1 MFSDMDTHLSVS
13 AAAHL
18 TVRLGAIADNFHTVQ
33 HLTGGAQVAAVVKAD
48 AYGLGD
54 RHIVPA
60 LLAAGAENFVVARLE
75 EGIRLRTLAPLARIF
90 VLDGVTAGTEAAYA
104 RYRLIPSLNSLEQI
118 ARYAA
123 AARDA
128 GTVYEAAVHIDTGM
142 NRLGLSAVDVSTL
155 SVGHKNLLAGLKIVL
170 WMSHLACS
178 DEADSPMNTA
188 QLARFKAA
196 LAQLPAAPASLS
208 ASGGILLGKDYH
220 FDLVRPGICLY
231 GGNPI
236 PAQNNP
242 YKVAVRCAAPIL
254 QVRETP
260 AGETVGY
267 GASFRTTR
275 ASRLAI
281 AAYGYADG
289 LMRTVSNR
297 GFVGIDGHKAP
308 VVGRVSMDLVI
319 ADVTDLPVVPHCGME
334 AELFGDTVSLE
345 DLATASGTISYEIL
359 TQVSPR
365 AQRIY
370 QEAA

>member
-1 MFSDMDTHLSVS
+1 MFTDMDTHHSVS

-33 HLTGGAQVAAVVKAD
+33 RFVGDAHVAAVVKAD

-54 RHIVPA
+54 RRIVPA
-60 LLAAGAENFVVARLE
+60 LMAAGAENFVVARLE
-75 EGIRLRTLAPLARIF
+75 EAIRLRTLVPQARIF
-90 VLDGVTAGTEAAYA
+90 VLDGVVDGAEAAYA

-123 AARDA
+123 AARAAGAVYDA
-128 GTVYEAAVHIDTGM
+128 AIHIDTGM

-155 SVGHKNLLAGLKIVL
+155 AADHNRLLTGLKVVL

-178 DEADSPMNTA
+178 DEADNPMNAT

-267 GASFRTTR
+267 GASYRTTR

-319 ADVTDLPVVPHCGME
+319 ADVTDLPVVPHSGMT